1 MRVTWFVCAAVCFL
15 GAVCCVPVVCAEIA
29 PPPAINVPSGGVVV
43 TEINVSDDNVLGI
56 IKQAIPTVAKLAAGL
71 FTVRSQ
77 RRGDQGS
84 GLGAPEMLIFNAF
97 NFPEMMEALQGLKGL
112 RIMIVQYPGARPT
125 GKQFMEQFDK
135 GVGKLGGFSKVLGD
149 IAFFPG
155 AAGIYAQPAN
165 AGYIAFTYD
174 PKGGVM
180 YAARTVGFVDLPKL
194 LQTIEQVM
202 AAFMT
207 RAVVAPPPAGEQ
219 PEDGKSKSSSDT
231 GD

>member
-1 MRVTWFVCAAVCFL
+1 MRVIWSVCAAVCFL

-56 IKQAIPTVAKLAAGL
+56 IKQAIPLAAKLTATFVVAGA
-71 FTVRSQ
+71 
-77 RRGDQGS
+77 GN
-84 GLGAPEMLIFNAF
+84 LGALEMVVVEALNS
-97 NFPEMMEALQGLKGL
+97 PGLMESLQGLKGL
-112 RIMIVQYPGARPT
+112 RIIIVQYPSARSNAK
-125 GKQFMEQFDK
+125 GFMEQFDK
-135 GVGKLGGFSKVLGD
+135 GVGKLGGFSKMLGD

-180 YAARTVGFVDLPKL
+180 YAARTVGFIDLPKL

-207 RAVVAPPPAGEQ
+207 RAVVAPPPGGEQ